1 MSLSVIILTLN
12 EALHI
17 QRCIELARP
26 LGASVFV
33 VDCFSTDQTVE
44 LARATGAEVVQHAWP
59 GNQADQLNWALD
71 NLPIRTE
78 WVLRLDADEYLRPAL
93 IDEIRTR
100 LDTLPVD
107 INGVAFHLERFF
119 MGRLIRRGIPDVTI
133 VRLFRFGKARCE
145 RRLMDER
152 MVLLEGRDITFAGS
166 FVDHNL
172 NDLGW
177 WTQKHLGYAIREA
190 ADMLDIEYGLFDR
203 SNAEA
208 RGSVGSGESGVGS
221 GESGVGSGESGVG
234 SGESGVGSREKF
246 NEEAQRRGE
255 EINAETQ
262 RRRGEEG
269 LNAEAQRRREENSAE
284 AQNGNLTQRRRE
296 EEDFN
301 AETQRRREEEKFNE
315 EAQRRREENS
325 AEAQRRR
332 GGEGLCEQAAA
343 KRRMKLKYARA
354 PLFWRAL
361 VYFCMRYFVRGGFL
375 EGREGFMWHFFQGL
389 WYRMLVDARIW
400 EIKRD
405 SGGDREKMLEL
416 LRTRFGLRI

>member
-246 NEEAQRRGE
+246 NEEAQRR
-255 EINAETQ
+255 
-262 RRRGEEG
+262 
-269 LNAEAQRRREENSAE
+269 
-284 AQNGNLTQRRRE
+284 
-296 EEDFN
+296 
-301 AETQRRREEEKFNE
+301 
-315 EAQRRREENS
+315 REENS

-405 SGGDREKMLEL
+405 SGGDREKILEL

>member
-203 SNAEA
+203 SNAETQ
-208 RGSVGSGESGVGS
+208 GSGE
-221 GESGVGSGESGVG
+221 
-234 SGESGVGSREKF
+234 KF
-246 NEEAQRRGE
+246 NAETQRRGE

-284 AQNGNLTQRRRE
+284 AQNGNLTQRRREEEDFNAETQRRRE

>member
-269 LNAEAQRRREENSAE
+269 LNAETQTRRGEEGLN
-284 AQNGNLTQRRRE
+284 
-296 EEDFN
+296 
-301 AETQRRREEEKFNE
+301 
-315 EAQRRREENS
+315 

-405 SGGDREKMLEL
+405 SGGDREKILEL

>member
-1 MSLSVIILTLN
+1 MCYQVPPLPASPRRRVKPLPTPPLRLCVSALNFSAVDKARDKARDKAESPMNLSVIILTYN
-12 EALHI
+12 EERHI

-44 LARATGAEVVQHAWP
+44 LARVAGAQVVQHAWP

-71 NLPIRTE
+71 NLPIHTE
-78 WVLRLDADEYLRPAL
+78 WALRLDADEYLRPAL
-93 IDEIRTR
+93 IEEIRAK
-100 LDTLPVD
+100 LDTLPAD

-166 FVDHNL
+166 FVDDNL
-172 NDLGW
+172 NDLAW

-203 SNAEA
+203 SNAE
-208 RGSVGSGESGVGS
+208 
-221 GESGVGSGESGVG
+221 
-234 SGESGVGSREKF
+234 
-246 NEEAQRRGE
+246 
-255 EINAETQ
+255 
-262 RRRGEEG
+262 
-269 LNAEAQRRREENSAE
+269 
-284 AQNGNLTQRRRE
+284 
-296 EEDFN
+296 
-301 AETQRRREEEKFNE
+301 
-315 EAQRRREENS
+315 
-325 AEAQRRR
+325 
-332 GGEGLCEQAAA
+332 GLCDQAAA

-405 SGGDREKMLEL
+405 SGGDREKILEL
-416 LRTRFGLRI
+416 LRTRYGLKV

>member
-269 LNAEAQRRREENSAE
+269 LNAE
-284 AQNGNLTQRRRE
+284 TQRRRGE
-296 EEDFN
+296 EGLN
-301 AETQRRREEEKFNE
+301 AETQTRRGEEGLNA
-315 EAQRRREENS
+315 EAQRRRE
-325 AEAQRRR
+325 A
-332 GGEGLCEQAAA
+332 EGLCEQAAA

-416 LRTRFGLRI
+416 LRKRFGLKV